1 MGQLNHYLETVK
13 VVKVREKKELE
24 GPLSSKQ
31 LYKITRGF
39 RGYSSFLN
47 IQTYLQRRGFKNVS
61 AGRRGIIGK
70 GEDAYPATM
79 FTAKYGDQKIYG
91 IASGEPGVFDLSD
104 SKIEFIDYD

>member
-1 MGQLNHYLETVK
+1 MSKFNKYLETVK
-13 VVKVREKKELE
+13 IVKVKEKKELE
-24 GPLSSKQ
+24 GPLLFKQ

-39 RGYSSFLN
+39 HGYSSFLN
-47 IQTYLQRRGFKNVS
+47 IQTYLQRRGFKNVT

-79 FTAKYGDQKIYG
+79 FTAKYGNQKIYG

-104 SKIEFIDYD
+104 NKIEFVDYD